1 MGENWLYPFK
11 LSVVAE
17 EIDDDPRVALPF
29 AQQLGMTHVEFG
41 SLWGRRISE
50 WSDAELHSTRDELER
65 LGLQVAMIGPST
77 FKTVLLGHVSLAEI
91 EDDPHFQSEMEVM
104 RRTMELAHFFDV
116 PLVRTFSFRREG
128 MVGLG
133 NPSPRLPLGGEIPP
147 KMMDKIRKGM
157 GLICELAEK
166 QNVDLGLE
174 NVRSCWANTGWNARR
189 IVEAVGSPRL
199 KVVWDPAN
207 DFVSGGAE
215 TYPEGYAQVKP
226 HMAHM
231 HAKDARVV
239 DPSIGLTVW
248 ERIGDGEVDY
258 EGQMAALIRD
268 GYTGSI
274 SIETHYEPPGK
285 TPAEATQLTTE
296 GLLEVLA
303 AVSGLT

>member
-1 MGENWLYPFK
+1 MSENWPYSFN

-29 AQQLGMTHVEFG
+29 VQQLGATHVEFG

-50 WSDAELHSTRDELER
+50 WSDAELQTTRDELER

-77 FKTVLLGHVSLAEI
+77 FKTVLLDHVSLAEI
-91 EDDPHFQSEMEVM
+91 EDDPHFQSEMKVM
-104 RRTMELAHFFDV
+104 RRTMELAHFFHA

-133 NPSPRLPLGGEIPP
+133 NPSPRLPRGGEISTE
-147 KMMDKIRKGM
+147 MMDKVRKGLS
-157 GLICELAEK
+157 LICELAEK
-166 QNVDLGLE
+166 QDVDLGLE

-199 KVVWDPAN
+199 KMVWDPAN
-207 DFVSGGAE
+207 AFVSGEEEA
-215 TYPEGYAQVKP
+215 YPEGYAQVKP
-226 HMAHM
+226 RMAHM

-239 DPSIGLTVW
+239 DPSIGLTAW

-258 EGQMAALIRD
+258 RGQMAALIQD
-268 GYTGSI
+268 GYTGSV
-274 SIETHYEPPGK
+274 SIETHYEPLGK

-296 GLLEVLA
+296 GLLEILA
-303 AVSGLT
+303 SVSGRT

>member
-1 MGENWLYPFK
+1 MSENWPYSFNLG
-11 LSVVAE
+11 VVAE

-29 AQQLGMTHVEFG
+29 VQQLGATHVEFG

-50 WSDAELHSTRDELER
+50 WSDAELQTTRDELER

-77 FKTVLLGHVSLAEI
+77 FKTVLLDHVSLAEI
-91 EDDPHFQSEMEVM
+91 KDDPHFQSEMEVM
-104 RRTMELAHFFDV
+104 RRTMELAHFFHA

-133 NPSPRLPLGGEIPP
+133 NPSPRLPRGGEISTE
-147 KMMDKIRKGM
+147 MMDKVRKGL

-166 QNVDLGLE
+166 QDVDLGLE

-199 KVVWDPAN
+199 KMVWDPAN
-207 DFVSGGAE
+207 AFVSGEEEA
-215 TYPEGYAQVKP
+215 YPEGYAQVKP
-226 HMAHM
+226 RMAHM

-239 DPSIGLTVW
+239 DPSIGLTAW

-258 EGQMAALIRD
+258 RGQMAALIQD
-268 GYTGSI
+268 GYTGSV

-296 GLLEVLA
+296 GLLEILA
-303 AVSGLT
+303 SISGRT